1 MAAKTNPKYGLF
13 GKLKAKP
20 GKCDELIAILME
32 SAGTDIRMPGCLQY
46 LIGKDPDNEDIILIS
61 EVWESKEDHANSLK
75 LESVRAAIAKA
86 MPLLDGMP
94 EKGIVWEVVGGLG
107 LAS

>member
-1 MAAKTNPKYGLF
+1 MTAETNTKYGLF

-20 GKCDELIAILME
+20 GKGDELIAILME
-32 SAGTDIRMPGCLQY
+32 NAQTDSPMPGCLQY
-46 LIGKDPDNEDIILIS
+46 LIGKDPDNEELILIS
-61 EVWESKEDHANSLK
+61 EVWETKEDHANSLK
-75 LESVRAAIAKA
+75 LESVRAAIARA

>member
-1 MAAKTNPKYGLF
+1 MAAETKTKYGLF

-20 GKCDELIAILME
+20 GKGDELIAILME
-32 SAGTDIRMPGCLQY
+32 NAQADTRMPGCLQY
-46 LIGKDPDNEDIILIS
+46 LIGKDPDNEDSILIS
-61 EVWESKEDHANSLK
+61 EVWETKEDHANSLK

-107 LAS
+107 I

>member
-1 MAAKTNPKYGLF
+1 MTKKTTTKYGLF
-13 GKLKAKP
+13 GKLKAKH
-20 GKCDELIAILME
+20 GKGQELIAILLE
-32 SAGTDIRMPGCLQY
+32 NAQTDTRMPGCLQY
-46 LIGKDPDNEDIILIS
+46 LIGKDPEHPDVVLIS

-75 LESVRAAIAKA
+75 LESVKSAISRA

-107 LAS
+107 R

>member
-1 MAAKTNPKYGLF
+1 MTTKYGLF

-20 GKCDELIAILME
+20 GKGDELMAILLE
-32 SAGTDIRMPGCLQY
+32 NALTDTRMPGCLQY

-61 EVWESKEDHANSLK
+61 EVWETKEDHANSLK
-75 LESVRAAIAKA
+75 LESVKSAIARA

-94 EKGIVWEVVGGLG
+94 EKGIVWKVAGGLG
-107 LAS
+107 L